1 MSKIIVSTQLGKVEN
16 IQEILPGEFAKVQEL
31 QSEGVLKHLYVKE
44 GNTGAVLVFEGITL
58 ERAKSIVAAFPL
70 YPHFNQIDYTVV
82 EQNF

>member
-16 IQEILPGEFAKVQEL
+16 IQEILPGEYAKVQEL
-31 QSEGVLKHLYVKE
+31 KNEGVLKHLFVKD

-58 ERAKSIVAAFPL
+58 ERAKNIVASFPL
-70 YPHFNQIDYTVV
+70 YPHFNLIDYAVV